1 MAFNYQTLKKLT
13 NAAVIA
19 DEVKTADIGSLE
31 VKSGKIA
38 ANSIS
43 SAKIGTGAVGLNTDT
58 TTSTLPTNKGGSG
71 ITSIGTVSYTHLRA
85 HETREDRGLRVVV

>member
-31 VKSGKIA
+31 VKSGKIK
-38 ANSIS
+38 IS
-43 SAKIGTGAVGLNTDT
+43 SFNRFLRFCGFGNVLIGK
-58 TTSTLPTNKGGSG
+58 STKNAEK
-71 ITSIGTVSYTHLRA
+71 
-85 HETREDRGLRVVV
+85 